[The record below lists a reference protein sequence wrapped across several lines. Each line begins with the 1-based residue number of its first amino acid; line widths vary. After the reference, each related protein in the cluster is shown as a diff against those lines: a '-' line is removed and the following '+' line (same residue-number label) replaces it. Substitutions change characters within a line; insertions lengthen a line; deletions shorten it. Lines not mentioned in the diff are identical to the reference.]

1 MVAADLCPA
10 TLPGG
15 FNQIECTL
23 FLAMV
28 TAGIQNYFEW
38 GAGSSTL
45 LAAKRAQSVTSVEG
59 SRVWADKVRNGSL
72 PSNVNLRYVDIGPT
86 KAFSWPIQTNTT
98 RSREYIRAI
107 DAVPPQDVV
116 LVDGRWRVACAL
128 RARHRLTAPNG
139 VVLVH
144 DFDRREYQ
152 VLLGPFRQVAR
163 KGNLV
168 ALRPREGVH
177 HVSKAYETDPSR

>member
-15 FNQIECTL
+15 FSGIECTL

-28 TAGIQNYFEW
+28 TTGIQNYFEW

-45 LAAKRAQSVTSVEG
+45 LAAKRARSVTSVEG
-59 SRVWADKVRNGSL
+59 SRVWADKIRNGSL
-72 PSNVNLRYVDIGPT
+72 PSNVNFRYVDIGPT
-86 KAFSWPIQTNTT
+86 KAFSWPVQTNTT

-107 DAVPPQDVV
+107 DEVPPQDVV

-168 ALRPREGVH
+168 ALRPREGAY
-177 HVSKAYETDPSR
+177 HVSAAYEADPSR